1 MENIK
6 WLVHYIKK
14 VRWLFAISLLL
25 LCFES
30 ISIITNTALQK
41 YIIDDVFING
51 HYDRLVPILLMFAAS
66 FVAYALLFTI
76 APHTFHRIQA
86 KILGALTKDF
96 MNYMQRIPVKT
107 FQNERVTKY
116 VHYLSNDVTQVAGL
130 IGGFVPRLIQLFI
143 TIIMLTVIIYK
154 SSPVLLVSVLFFSI
168 LYFVMG
174 RYFSPLIR
182 KAGKETQ
189 DRKTDLLIHVEEGIS
204 STREVMAY
212 NRMDWETSIYNRHFE
227 RYFDAVMLQ
236 AKLYNKQLLASE
248 PLKWGASIIVLGYGG
263 YSVIQGN
270 LSVGMFIIVFQFTGQ
285 LMDALHRLFT
295 FSMDMSNIYANVDRL
310 RSVIESPAE
319 NDGNL
324 VLAGKVET
332 IVFDEVSF
340 SYSNEKENNVLH
352 HLSFTIPAGKKA
364 AFVGTSGGGKSTVV
378 QLLMRFFH
386 PAEGEILINDVNLR
400 DLKYK
405 DWTNR
410 IGFVTQEPYI
420 FPDSVRNNLLL
431 GRDIPYGKMVEACEI
446 AQIHN
451 YIETLSEGYETE
463 IGERG
468 ITLSGGQRQRL
479 ALARAIIAEPE
490 VLILDEATSALDL
503 ETERQVQQN
512 FDHVRDGKTTIVIAH
527 RLSTVQNADIIYVMD
542 SGMIVECGTHEELMQ
557 GDTVYKSLVYAER
570 SLDVG
575 A

>member
-14 VRWLFAISLLL
+14 VRWLFALSLLL

-41 YIIDDVFING
+41 YIIDDVFIKG

-270 LSVGMFIIVFQFTGQ
+270 LSVGMFIVVFQFTGQ
-285 LMDALHRLFT
+285 LMDALHRLFA

-310 RSVIESPAE
+310 RSVIESPTE
-319 NDGNL
+319 NDGKHA
-324 VLAGKVET
+324 VHGKVEEIT
-332 IVFDEVSF
+332 FDHVSF
-340 SYSNEKENNVLH
+340 SYTDKKENSVLH
-352 HLSFTIPAGKKA
+352 DLTFVIPAGKKV
-364 AFVGTSGGGKSTVV
+364 AFVGTSGGGKSTVA

-386 PAEGEILINDVNLR
+386 PTEGEIRVNDVPLR
-400 DLKYK
+400 ELVYK
-405 DWTNR
+405 KWTKR

-420 FPDSVRNNLLL
+420 FPDTVRNNLLL
-431 GRDIPYGKMVEACEI
+431 GRDIPDKKMVRACEI
-446 AQIHN
+446 AQIHD
-451 YIETLSEGYETE
+451 YIETLSDGYETE

-479 ALARAIIAEPE
+479 ALARAILAEPE

-503 ETERQVQQN
+503 ETERQVQQS
-512 FDHVRDGKTTIVIAH
+512 FDELRDGKTTIIIAH

-542 SGMIVECGTHEELMQ
+542 NGSIAEAGTHDELMQ

-570 SLDVG
+570 SLEVG